1 MAQWIRHL
9 TTNQGIPGSSPVGV
23 VIFSL
28 NVCLH
33 LFVRVLNIHKSNRQ
47 RKIFGVKNR
56 QRLLPIVQRF
66 SNRREVYGT
75 ISFVVLYPS
84 IIWTFSISQLKKI
97 VSVSFWT
104 MSEIIVLNLE
114 GHVDGPVAQ
123 TIKHLCKS
131 KVIGSSF
138 SCVVIFGINFSI
150 CLFVF

>member
-1 MAQWIRHL
+1 MSISGPVAQWIRHL
-9 TTNQGIPGSSPVGV
+9 TTNQGIPGSSPGGV

-28 NVCLH
+28 NVCLY

-56 QRLLPIVQRF
+56 QRLLPSVQGF

-84 IIWTFSISQLKKI
+84 ITWTFSISQLKKI

-123 TIKHLCKS
+123 PIKHVS
-131 KVIGSSF
+131 RS
-138 SCVVIFGINFSI
+138 
-150 CLFVF
+150 